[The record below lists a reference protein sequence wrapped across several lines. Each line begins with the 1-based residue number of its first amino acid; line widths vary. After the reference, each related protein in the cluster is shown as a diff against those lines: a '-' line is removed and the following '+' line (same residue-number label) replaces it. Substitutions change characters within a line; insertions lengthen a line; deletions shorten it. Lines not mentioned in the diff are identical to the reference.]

1 MLYTVGWE
9 LISWTGS
16 STYIAELSEEER
28 HDLESF
34 FEREHRENRII
45 RYQISP
51 FDIKDNS
58 VIRQIYE
65 DDLKAEDESAGGVD
79 G

>member
-9 LISWTGS
+9 LISWAGS
-16 STYIAELSEEER
+16 SSYMAELSEEER
-28 HDLESF
+28 RDLESF
-34 FEREHRENRII
+34 FEKERCENRIV

-51 FDIKDNS
+51 FDIKDSS

-65 DDLKAEDESAGGVD
+65 DDLKVEDECSGGVD